1 VTGQADENSNT
12 DGDRKRDER
21 PVLDLFGNA
30 APCVVAELDRFVAE
44 VRGLLAY

>member
-30 APCVVAELDRFVAE
+30 AVLKDIG
-44 VRGLLAY
+44 GLKAAGS